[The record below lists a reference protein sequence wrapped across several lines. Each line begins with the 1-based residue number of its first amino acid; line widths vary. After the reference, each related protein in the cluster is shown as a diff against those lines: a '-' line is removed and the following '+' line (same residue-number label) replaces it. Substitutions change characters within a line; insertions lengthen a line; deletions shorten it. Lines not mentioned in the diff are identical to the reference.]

1 MKEKADRLQMIH
13 NSEIKLSGSCQHRK
27 CFLPTAAAPLQNK
40 SLRGQSHLAFSDH
53 HIYQLKAKLSGRRGG
68 NERALQ
74 RLSFVSVLGFFVVF
88 LETVPGATALLL
100 VSSKK
105 QKSWFFVASNKQ
117 ANSGRQP
124 ELSVQSAE
132 SKTFESRSPRRRRA
146 KAQKSSG
153 NVLYHFNFIFIIAME
168 K

>member
-88 LETVPGATALLL
+88 LETVPTGSHPVAKSDRLTA
-100 VSSKK
+100 SEF
-105 QKSWFFVASNKQ
+105 QKTKIMV
-117 ANSGRQP
+117 
-124 ELSVQSAE
+124 LCSVE
-132 SKTFESRSPRRRRA
+132 
-146 KAQKSSG
+146 
-153 NVLYHFNFIFIIAME
+153 
-168 K
+168 